1 MVAAGCLVLRVWLRV
16 GGALLLREEPPGH
29 VQASLLF
36 VRRGL
41 GDVQGHPG
49 GEGQDLIGSC
59 VAMVEAMVSPRGVW
73 VMPQMLGLF

>member
-1 MVAAGCLVLRVWLRV
+1 MVAAGCIVLRLRIRL
-16 GGALLLREEPPGH
+16 GGALLLREEPASH
-29 VQASLLF
+29 LQASLLF